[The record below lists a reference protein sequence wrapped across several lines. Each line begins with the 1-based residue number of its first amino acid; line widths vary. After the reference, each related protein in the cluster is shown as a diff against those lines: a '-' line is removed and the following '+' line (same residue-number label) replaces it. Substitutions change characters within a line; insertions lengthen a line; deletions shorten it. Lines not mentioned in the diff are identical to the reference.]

1 MQALF
6 NYNPKNQPVVRFRVE
21 LKDAADERQT
31 QITGPDLIFPL
42 RRRTSKKSLHE
53 GGPRNSI
60 LVACFAA

>member
-6 NYNPKNQPVVRFRVE
+6 KYNLENQLVVRFRVE

-31 QITGPDLIFPL
+31 KITGPDPIFPL
-42 RRRTSKKSLHE
+42 RRRTLNKSLHE
-53 GGPRNSI
+53 GGSRNSI